1 MNKSKVI
8 LEVLRRIMKKAIVEN
23 APVKAPEKPKQEPGT
38 KERPTTPSE
47 PKKPR
52 RSPGGNPDTMPKP
65 GIKAGTA
72 KASMKENDMLKKIE
86 TRYKSRKK

>member
-1 MNKSKVI
+1 MNNSKVI

-23 APVKAPEKPKQEPGT
+23 APARAPEKPQQEPGT
-38 KERPTTPSE
+38 KERPKTPSE

-52 RSPGGNPDTMPKP
+52 RDVGKPDKTTIPKEIP
-65 GIKAGTA
+65 HKATV
-72 KASMKENDMLKKIE
+72 KENDMLKKIE